1 MGIKWGA
8 CLCVNECVCVY
19 LCGWMIGF
27 LMTETDVSSRTAS
40 LSGIKEFIDE
50 LHELNI
56 PCSLLNR
63 SALLILFFCQ
73 ISSFF

>member
-1 MGIKWGA
+1 
-8 CLCVNECVCVY
+8 
-19 LCGWMIGF
+19 MIGL

-40 LSGIKEFIDE
+40 LSGMKDFIDE

-56 PCSLLNR
+56 PCSLLNKCIINTN
-63 SALLILFFCQ
+63 LYQ